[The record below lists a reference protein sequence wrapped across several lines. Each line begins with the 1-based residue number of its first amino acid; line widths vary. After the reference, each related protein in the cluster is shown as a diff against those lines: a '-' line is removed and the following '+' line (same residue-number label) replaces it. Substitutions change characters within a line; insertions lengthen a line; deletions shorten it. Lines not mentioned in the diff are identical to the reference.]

1 MTGINLALDHIGV
14 AVSSLDVAHETY
26 SRLGFRLTSR
36 SIHSGSREAGGAV
49 EPWGSGNHCAMFEQ
63 GYLELIGI
71 TDPQLYTS
79 VRDLIDKYEGAHII
93 ALGVEDSDT
102 AYEVINGR
110 SGLVQPAAKLE
121 RMAPFGPNGD
131 EERLA
136 QFRNIH
142 AFSDKVPEGR
152 MIFIEHL
159 TRDVLWQDHLLEHPN
174 GAVAIAETAVCV
186 ADLTATCS
194 RFSAMF
200 GVEPSADGSDVA
212 VYDLGNTRIYV
223 LTEAGLAKWAPG
235 VTARALPWVAGF
247 GVRVKDLAVTRSY
260 LQVQGFTTNDHP
272 YPAVWLGP
280 DATLGVVL
288 SFMQA

>member
-1 MTGINLALDHIGV
+1 
-14 AVSSLDVAHETY
+14 
-26 SRLGFRLTSR
+26 
-36 SIHSGSREAGGAV
+36 
-49 EPWGSGNHCAMFEQ
+49 
-63 GYLELIGI
+63 
-71 TDPQLYTS
+71 
-79 VRDLIDKYEGAHII
+79 
-93 ALGVEDSDT
+93 
-102 AYEVINGR
+102 
-110 SGLVQPAAKLE
+110 
-121 RMAPFGPNGD
+121 
-131 EERLA
+131 
-136 QFRNIH
+136 
-142 AFSDKVPEGR
+142 
-152 MIFIEHL
+152 
-159 TRDVLWQDHLLEHPN
+159 
-174 GAVAIAETAVCV
+174 
-186 ADLTATCS
+186 
-194 RFSAMF
+194 FSAMF